1 MRDLASSETGKTSQR
16 EGRISTSSGL
26 LPEMREHTRR
36 GPDLLLDSVAVALCS
51 QHCMVAHIL
60 GDVLTSDADHT

>member
-1 MRDLASSETGKTSQR
+1 MRDLASSETGKMSQR

-36 GPDLLLDSVAVALCS
+36 GPDLLLDSTAALCS
-51 QHCMVAHIL
+51 QHCMGAHIL
-60 GDVLTSDADHT
+60 GYVLTSDADHT